1 MVRSFAAV
9 VAVVGEM
16 VHRGAM
22 LYTVM
27 YVCSWKECCDKSLT
41 QQSNLFLIP
50 RSVNIV
56 NQKSTKTMTIP
67 PPPPQVA
74 TQVFFSF
81 LLHLS
86 KFKLYTEFLRNSVN
100 KKKNRNKEINT
111 HNKILKRSTKKRSSS
126 SSSSSSGSRP
136 ISSPSFWKWG
146 ILQLSCLLC
155 VHVGQHLKLVTV
167 VMAVG
172 VSCFVNVSSTFSV
185 IIAQIGPFARS
196 WSKDSGQVKSRDAAG
211 ERKNTQHGMLTWKRN

>member
-1 MVRSFAAV
+1 V
-9 VAVVGEM
+9 E
-16 VHRGAM
+16 
-22 LYTVM
+22 LYTLM

-67 PPPPQVA
+67 PA
-74 TQVFFSF
+74 SCNSSFFSF

-111 HNKILKRSTKKRSSS
+111 HNKILKRSTKKEVLLLLLAHAQSRLHRFGNGEFSSS
-126 SSSSSSGSRP
+126 VV
-136 ISSPSFWKWG
+136 F
-146 ILQLSCLLC
+146 C
-155 VHVGQHLKLVTV
+155 VSTW
-167 VMAVG
+167 
-172 VSCFVNVSSTFSV
+172 VST
-185 IIAQIGPFARS
+185 
-196 WSKDSGQVKSRDAAG
+196 
-211 ERKNTQHGMLTWKRN
+211 